1 MKILR
6 FAQVTSALGPFAIS
20 LAFGGLTVVAGTVV
34 VAVAGCS
41 SSNSG
46 GSFGGSSSGGG
57 SGSGSS
63 GGGDSAASSSSGSG
77 SSSGG
82 SSSSGGVSGGGSG
95 SSSGGSADGGVS
107 DTACDMMSTSDA
119 CYTCCANN
127 HVSGA
132 NIWNTAFFD
141 CICAA
146 PNGTQGLCQSQC
158 ANTDCSSSA
167 DAGSP
172 DAGDPCDICETDVTG
187 ADGGCTPSIN
197 SACTASADCV
207 AFDNCVNNCP

>member
-20 LAFGGLTVVAGTVV
+20 LAFGGLTVGAGTVV

-82 SSSSGGVSGGGSG
+82 SSSSSGVSGGSG
-95 SSSGGSADGGVS
+95 SSSGASADGSVS
-107 DTACDMMSTSDA
+107 DTACDMMSTGDA

-127 HVSGA
+127 HPSGA
-132 NIWNTAFFD
+132 DTWNKAFFD
-141 CICAA
+141 CICAP

-158 ANTDCSSSA
+158 VNTDCSSSA
-167 DAGSP
+167 DAGYP